1 MGALAGLSQ
10 ILSGLALAGFTGVTL
25 WLLMRP
31 RARMAALMPA
41 PRLLAVTA
49 AATAL
54 WCAAMAVYGAGSSQ
68 SLVVQTVRDLAM
80 LLWLGATFW
89 SPRTPMSRPLRLIA
103 RWRCCSARRRICAPE
118 RRPNHG

>member
-1 MGALAGLSQ
+1 MGPLTGLSQ
-10 ILSGLALAGFTGVTL
+10 ILSGLALAGFAGVAL

-41 PRLLAVTA
+41 PRLLAATA

-54 WCAAMAVYGAGSSQ
+54 WCASLTAYGPGSSQ

-80 LLWLGATFW
+80 LL
-89 SPRTPMSRPLRLIA
+89 
-103 RWRCCSARRRICAPE
+103 
-118 RRPNHG
+118 